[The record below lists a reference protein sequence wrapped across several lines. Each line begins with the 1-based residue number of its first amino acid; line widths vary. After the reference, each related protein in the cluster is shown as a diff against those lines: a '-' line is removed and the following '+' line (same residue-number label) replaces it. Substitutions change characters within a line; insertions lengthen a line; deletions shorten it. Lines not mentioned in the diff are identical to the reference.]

1 MSTNSQVSTTESKK
15 TNEAN
20 NQNRNRIRDME
31 ITWMVISREVERE
44 SGGQGR
50 GNKHKW

>member
-1 MSTNSQVSTTESKK
+1 MATNSQVSTTESKK

-31 ITWMVISREVERE
+31 ITWMVISRKGENGEK
-44 SGGQGR
+44 GT
-50 GNKHKW
+50 GNKEHKW